1 MTSLEQSQASFRPS
15 VSPWLIA
22 VAVTVPTFM
31 EVLDCSITNV
41 ALGFIAGE
49 LSAAKNDSE
58 WVITSFLSANAIILP
73 LSGWLPTNFEHD
85 AISCFRWPDSRPRR
99 YSAGWR
105 PTCNR

>member
-1 MTSLEQSQASFRPS
+1 MPIMTSLEQSQASFRPT

-41 ALGFIAGE
+41 ALGFISGE

-58 WVITSFLSANAIILP
+58 WVITSYLSANAIILP
-73 LSGWLPTNFEHD
+73 LSGWLSTYFG
-85 AISCFRWPDSRPRR
+85 RR
-99 YSAGWR
+99 R
-105 PTCNR
+105 